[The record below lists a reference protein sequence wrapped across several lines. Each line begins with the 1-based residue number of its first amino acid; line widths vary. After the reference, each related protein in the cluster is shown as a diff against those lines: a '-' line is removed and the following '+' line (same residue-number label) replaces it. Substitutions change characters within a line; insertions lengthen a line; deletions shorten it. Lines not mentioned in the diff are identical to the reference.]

1 MLENLKTNTCISEIM
16 IFVKKLQKAQYI
28 SKDVWLGF
36 LRILA
41 PFAPFVAEE
50 LWQNTNNYSE
60 WKKENSVHLQPWPD
74 YDKKYTEYKII
85 TIPVQ
90 INGKVRSEIKID
102 KEAGEEEIKK
112 VALSVKK

>member
-1 MLENLKTNTCISEIM
+1 
-16 IFVKKLQKAQYI
+16 
-28 SKDVWLGF
+28 VWLGF

-112 VALSVKK
+112 VALSDEKVAKYLDGRND

>member
-1 MLENLKTNTCISEIM
+1 
-16 IFVKKLQKAQYI
+16 
-28 SKDVWLGF
+28 VWLGF

-60 WKKENSVHLQPWPD
+60 WKKENSIHLQPWPD

-102 KEAGEEEIKK
+102 KEAEEEEIKK
-112 VALSVKK
+112 AALSDEKVAKHLDGRNVKKWVYVKNKVINIVI